1 MQQFISSCQYFATG
15 FDLIGSHQAGVKTLN
30 NKHAEKE
37 QICRRVPK
45 KDTIQ
50 NNMIQQY

>member
-1 MQQFISSCQYFATG
+1 MTG

-37 QICRRVPK
+37 QIFHGVQK
-45 KDTIQ
+45 KDAIQ
-50 NNMIQQY
+50 NNMII